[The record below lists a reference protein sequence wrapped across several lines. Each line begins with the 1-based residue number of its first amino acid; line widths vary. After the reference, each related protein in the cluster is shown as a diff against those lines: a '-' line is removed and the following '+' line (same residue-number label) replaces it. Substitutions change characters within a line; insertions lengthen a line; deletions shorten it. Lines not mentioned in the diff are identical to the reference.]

1 MTSIPSLGKSECL
14 TEPIQRELSPKKNF
28 FLNFFQNFWNLR
40 QILNI
45 LKKKMAFIADV
56 FPKL

>member
-1 MTSIPSLGKSECL
+1 M
-14 TEPIQRELSPKKNF
+14 EPIQRELSPKQKKI